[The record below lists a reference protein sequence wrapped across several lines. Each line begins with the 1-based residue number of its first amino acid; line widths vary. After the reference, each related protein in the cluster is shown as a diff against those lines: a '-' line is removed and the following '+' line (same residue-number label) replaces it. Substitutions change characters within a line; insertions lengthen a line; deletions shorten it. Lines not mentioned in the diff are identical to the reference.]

1 MSKLNQRKILKTQ
14 KNHTLKIFLMRWRQ
28 FSIKLASKYLPIP
41 MQLHYFCST
50 LEFDTFICTGD
61 IVCEWECWQFL
72 RPKGGPDSSDATHNN
87 CESTLHTGQRSC
99 LGSICSSFSDY
110 FFWGYVV
117 IWIFLYNLLIKRLKI
132 NCMSLTI
139 ESVRLE
145 KVYVFLNL
153 TILSTP
159 FFIFFVLPSETD

>member
-1 MSKLNQRKILKTQ
+1 M
-14 KNHTLKIFLMRWRQ
+14 
-28 FSIKLASKYLPIP
+28 
-41 MQLHYFCST
+41 
-50 LEFDTFICTGD
+50 
-61 IVCEWECWQFL
+61 
-72 RPKGGPDSSDATHNN
+72 
-87 CESTLHTGQRSC
+87 
-99 LGSICSSFSDY
+99 
-110 FFWGYVV
+110 

-159 FFIFFVLPSETD
+159 FFIFFV